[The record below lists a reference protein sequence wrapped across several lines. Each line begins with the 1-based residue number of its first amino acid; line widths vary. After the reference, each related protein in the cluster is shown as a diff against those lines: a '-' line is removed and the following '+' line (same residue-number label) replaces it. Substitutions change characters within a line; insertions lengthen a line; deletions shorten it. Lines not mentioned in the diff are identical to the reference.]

1 MSESSTTVEVH
12 SNSNSE
18 AKEKGS
24 DKMITNGTAAA
35 ATTAAAAG
43 SSEEPVV
50 FITTTTSSSSS
61 QSQSQSQKRRTVV
74 TTKRKEALLVQA
86 RSERTRWLRD
96 VSCPYDRRKLLQ
108 LMDHKNAAA
117 ADSQQP
123 TTAAVGTITADTED
137 TGFEQL
143 RKSLVCSKRY
153 LSNATSVLAE
163 LYGITTRAGSGN
175 TSDSDN
181 DDGDADGNGD
191 GDDDGRR
198 SSTAAAA
205 DDDDNTKLRN
215 RKYPLSV
222 EEVSD
227 RVEQLVR
234 GSLHSFEQLIY

>member
-1 MSESSTTVEVH
+1 
-12 SNSNSE
+12 
-18 AKEKGS
+18 
-24 DKMITNGTAAA
+24 
-35 ATTAAAAG
+35 
-43 SSEEPVV
+43 
-50 FITTTTSSSSS
+50 
-61 QSQSQSQKRRTVV
+61 
-74 TTKRKEALLVQA
+74 
-86 RSERTRWLRD
+86 
-96 VSCPYDRRKLLQ
+96 
-108 LMDHKNAAA
+108 MDHKNDAA

-143 RKSLVCSKRY
+143 QKSLVCSKRY

-181 DDGDADGNGD
+181 DNDD

-198 SSTAAAA
+198 SAAAAA
-205 DDDDNTKLRN
+205 DNTLRD